1 MPAGAVDFAEITAI
15 HCEEPSM
22 FVILRNVLLSIGAI
36 WAVLAGLSLGLDSA
50 RAGGE
55 SLLTVVANQPGEAKT
70 DQEPEPADK
79 EDADETKEGTEKKA
93 GEPASAG
100 GGSSEDEKEDE
111 KNDAEEKDES
121 DKQDSEKP
129 AAAEKKSEDATKSD
143 DAKKEAKKPKP
154 FTVESKPL
162 KIEQTLEGVF
172 VASEME
178 EVPLRPDVWTR
189 YTVVEAVPHGT
200 EVKKGDVLVRFDDED
215 IEERLAEETIDQR
228 LSELALMQAEEES
241 PRAEKLLKLTY
252 ESAKRTHDQ
261 LVEDHK
267 YYLETDRPFAERIA
281 NYRFDSAKEDLAS
294 QEEELSQLK
303 KMYEADEITEET
315 EEIVLRRQEFEV
327 STAKLMLELQTANR
341 DYTLQV
347 SLPRND
353 IYYTTALEEAKL
365 TLEQARTAMELGTTR
380 GKYDLEKKR
389 AARTRSVQANAKLL
403 GDRSLMEIKS
413 PTDGTVYYG
422 RCVTGQWAEIGSMTA
437 KLVPFSMI
445 PPNTVLMTVVKQRPL
460 YVLTS
465 VGEKEIIEYKDGLPA
480 TIAPVADD
488 KLELKGKIAKLPRVP
503 GGGKKFELQLDLD
516 KSDLPEWLVAGMS
529 CAVKVVTYDK
539 KDALLVPVDMIQTDK
554 DDEKIK
560 YVMRL
565 AGDDEEPVRRDVKLG
580 KTKDKMVEVLSG
592 LKAGDKIVKEEP
604 KKEDEAEK

>member
-1 MPAGAVDFAEITAI
+1 MR
-15 HCEEPSM
+15 
-22 FVILRNVLLSIGAI
+22 VIFRNLLLSICEGLAILALLSMGLVSAHAGAE
-36 WAVLAGLSLGLDSA
+36 V
-50 RAGGE
+50 
-55 SLLTVVANQPGEAKT
+55 SLLSVVSDQLGQEKK
-70 DQEPEPADK
+70 DQEPEPADEKDAEGADK
-79 EDADETKEGTEKKA
+79 EKESSEEKSETKESADDAQAKEK
-93 GEPASAG
+93 GDPAKS
-100 GGSSEDEKEDE
+100 D
-111 KNDAEEKDES
+111 S
-121 DKQDSEKP
+121 DKQDSNEATSDSEKEDG
-129 AAAEKKSEDATKSD
+129 ASEKKAETTDKAKEED
-143 DAKKEAKKPKP
+143 KKTKP

-162 KIEQTLEGVF
+162 KIEQTMEGIF
-172 VASEME
+172 VAGEMV

-189 YTVVEAVPHGT
+189 YTVIEAVEHGT

-228 LSELALMQAEEES
+228 LSELALMQAEEEA
-241 PRAEKLLKLTY
+241 PRNEKLLKLAH
-252 ESAKRTHDQ
+252 ESAKRTYDQ
-261 LVEDHK
+261 LVEDQK

-281 NYRFDSAKEDLAS
+281 KYRFDSAKEDLAS
-294 QEEELSQLK
+294 QEEELTQLK

-341 DYTLQV
+341 DYTLEV

-365 TLEQARTAMELGTTR
+365 ALEQAKTAMELGTTR

-422 RCVTGQWAEIGSMTA
+422 RCVSGQWAEIGSMTA

-465 VGEKEIIEYKDGLPA
+465 VGEKEITEFKGGLAA
-480 TIAPVADD
+480 TITPVADA
-488 KLELKGKIAKLPRVP
+488 KLELAGKVARLPRVP
-503 GGGKKFELQLDLD
+503 GGGKKFELKLDLD
-516 KSDLPEWLVAGMS
+516 KGDLPEWLVAGMS
-529 CAVKVVTYDK
+529 CGVKVVTYDK
-539 KDALLVPVDMIQTDK
+539 KEALLVPVDMIQSDK

-565 AGDDEEPVRRDVKLG
+565 SGDDEEPVRREVKLG

-592 LKAGDKIVKEEP
+592 LKEGDKIVKEEP
-604 KKEDEAEK
+604 EKEDESKK

>member
-1 MPAGAVDFAEITAI
+1 
-15 HCEEPSM
+15 M
-22 FVILRNVLLSIGAI
+22 FVTLRNPLLKVSGCLAI
-36 WAVLAGLSLGLDSA
+36 LAFLSMGMNSA
-50 RAGGE
+50 QAGTE
-55 SLLTVVANQPGEAKT
+55 LSLLTVVSDQQSQDKV

-79 EDADETKEGTEKKA
+79 EDSEEKD
-93 GEPASAG
+93 
-100 GGSSEDEKEDE
+100 DEKETVKGEKADSKESADDE
-111 KNDAEEKDES
+111 KTDDKANEKKESSDS

-129 AAAEKKSEDATKSD
+129 AAAEKKSEDAE
-143 DAKKEAKKPKP
+143 DAKPEAAKEEAKKPKP

-162 KIEQTLEGVF
+162 KIEQTLEGIF

-200 EVKKGDVLVRFDDED
+200 EVKKGDVLVRFDSED
-215 IEERLAEETIDQR
+215 IDERLAEDTIDQR
-228 LSELALMQAEEES
+228 LSELALMQAEEET
-241 PRAEKLLKLTY
+241 PRDEKLLKLAY

-294 QEEELSQLK
+294 QEEELTQLK

-327 STAKLMLELQTANR
+327 STAKLMMELQTANR

-365 TLEQARTAMELGTTR
+365 AMEKAKTAMELGTTR

-422 RCVTGQWAEIGSMTA
+422 RCVSGQWAEIGSMTA

-445 PPNTVLMTVVKQRPL
+445 PPNSVLMTVVKQRPL
-460 YVLTS
+460 YVMTS
-465 VGEKEIIEYKDGLPA
+465 VGEKEIIEYKKGLEA
-480 TIAPVADD
+480 TITPIADD
-488 KLELKGKIAKLPRVP
+488 KLELTGKIAKIPHVP
-503 GGGKKFELQLDLD
+503 GGGKKFELQLDLS
-516 KSDLPEWLVAGMS
+516 KGDLPEWLVAGMS
-529 CAVKVVTYDK
+529 CSVKVTTYDK
-539 KDALLVPVDMIQTDK
+539 KDALLVPADMIQTDK

-565 AGDDEEPVRRDVKLG
+565 AGEDEEPVRREVKLG

>member
-1 MPAGAVDFAEITAI
+1 MPV
-15 HCEEPSM
+15 M
-22 FVILRNVLLSIGAI
+22 LRTRLLSIGSFC
-36 WAVLAGLSLGLDSA
+36 AVLAWSSMGIDA
-50 RAGGE
+50 AQAGAE
-55 SLLTVVANQPGEAKT
+55 MSLLTVVSDQQSQDKA

-79 EDADETKEGTEKKA
+79 EDAEEAD
-93 GEPASAG
+93 
-100 GGSSEDEKEDE
+100 DEKEAAKPESKESDSDKTDDKGDE
-111 KNDAEEKDES
+111 KKESSESDS
-121 DKQDSEKP
+121 DKQNSEKP
-129 AAAEKKSEDATKSD
+129 AAKEEKTEKNADEGKPEA
-143 DAKKEAKKPKP
+143 AKEEAKKPKP

-162 KIEQTLEGVF
+162 KIEQTLEGIF

-200 EVKKGDVLVRFDDED
+200 EVKKGDVLVRFDSED
-215 IEERLAEETIDQR
+215 IDERLAEDTIDQR

-241 PRAEKLLKLTY
+241 PRGEKLLKLAY

-281 NYRFDSAKEDLAS
+281 KYRFDSAKEDLAS
-294 QEEELSQLK
+294 QEEELTQLK

-365 TLEQARTAMELGTTR
+365 AMEKAKTAMELGTTR

-422 RCVTGQWAEIGSMTA
+422 RCVSGQWAEIGSMTA
-437 KLVPFSMI
+437 KLVPYSMI
-445 PPNTVLMTVVKQRPL
+445 PPNSVLMTVVKQRPL
-460 YVLTS
+460 YVLTG
-465 VGEKEIIEYKDGLPA
+465 VGEKEIIEYKKGLEA
-480 TIAPVADD
+480 TITPVADN
-488 KLELKGKIAKLPRVP
+488 KLELTGKIAKIPRVP
-503 GGGKKFELQLDLD
+503 GGGKKFELQLDLS
-516 KSDLPEWLVAGMS
+516 KGDLPEWLVAGMS
-529 CAVKVVTYDK
+529 CSVKVTTYDK
-539 KDALLVPVDMIQTDK
+539 KDALLVPADMIQTDK

-565 AGDDEEPVRRDVKLG
+565 AGEDEEPVRREVKLG

-604 KKEDEAEK
+604 KKEDETEK

>member
-1 MPAGAVDFAEITAI
+1 MFVAVRHVFLLLLGCLAILAVLSLSSNHAQAGAE
-15 HCEEPSM
+15 
-22 FVILRNVLLSIGAI
+22 L
-36 WAVLAGLSLGLDSA
+36 
-50 RAGGE
+50 
-55 SLLTVVANQPGEAKT
+55 SLLTVVNDQQVQDKA
-70 DQEPEPADK
+70 DQEPEVADK
-79 EDADETKEGTEKKA
+79 EDEKK
-93 GEPASAG
+93 S
-100 GGSSEDEKEDE
+100 DDDKKTDKEDAKAKESDGE
-111 KNDAEEKDES
+111 KSEAEAEEKKESTDSDSNKEDS

-129 AAAEKKSEDATKSD
+129 AAEKKAGDAKSEDAKE
-143 DAKKEAKKPKP
+143 EAKKPKP

-162 KIEQTLEGVF
+162 KIEQTLEGIF
-172 VASEME
+172 VASDME

-189 YTVVEAVPHGT
+189 YTVVDAVPHGS
-200 EVKKGDVLVRFDDED
+200 EVKKGDVLVRFDTED

-228 LSELALMQAEEES
+228 LSELALMQAEEEA
-241 PRAEKLLKLTY
+241 PRTDKLLKLAY

-294 QEEELSQLK
+294 QEEELTQLK

-327 STAKLMLELQTANR
+327 STAKLMMELQTANR
-341 DYTLQV
+341 DYTMQV

-365 TLEQARTAMELGTTR
+365 AMEQAKTAMELGTTR

-389 AARTRSVQANAKLL
+389 AARTRSVQSNAKLL
-403 GDRSLMEIKS
+403 GDRQLMEIKS

-422 RCVTGQWAEIGSMTA
+422 RCVSGQWAEIGSMTA
-437 KLVPFSMI
+437 KLVPYSMI

-465 VGEKEIIEYKDGLPA
+465 VGEKEIIDYKSGLAA
-480 TIAPVADD
+480 TITPVADD
-488 KLELKGKIAKLPRVP
+488 KLELKAKIAKLPRVP

-529 CAVKVVTYDK
+529 GAVKVTTYDK

-565 AGDDEEPVRRDVKLG
+565 AGDDEEPVRREVKLG

-592 LKAGDKIVKEEP
+592 LKEGDKIVKEEP
-604 KKEDEAEK
+604 KKENESEK